1 MAQLRDLLVTGAA
14 RFVNGAY
21 FGGASTFGSV
31 TQPIWWNNGFPQATT
46 YSLSATLNAGS
57 ANRLAYYS
65 GTNVVSPSA
74 HYASATQ
81 LGINITNA
89 STIGSR
95 SLYVN
100 GTSYYYDTMEAR
112 TNASHLGL
120 KLGSTYLNAI
130 DGNIIFQNN
139 TAIRFG
145 GDNWDWNVWAGLKY
159 VHSNK
164 KIVLG
169 LADGTE
175 FTANAAQS
183 GGTFKI
189 VGMST
194 VDMNKTASITN
205 LAIGGGIYWNPYVES
220 ASDGSDAASIT
231 VLKSGAAGG
240 TELRIQQQND
250 ANDIIN
256 LVASKWIYLN
266 GKRAFTINDAW
277 LRINEDNLFT
287 EGIYTGQSIVR
298 TDAQFQVGD
307 SGSKFYA
314 NSSGNGYF
322 SNTLG
327 IAGTNTSYNLYING
341 TSRFNNTLYFFNST
355 GDTALSIES
364 RRSKNSSNANIETIT
379 GLVTKN
385 KSFIEIRGFAPPT
398 MVRTTGDRPAPYG
411 LGFGNGAESA
421 GIMPIGEGDNL
432 RELMFYGANSGP
444 TLFTWKCQL
453 WESTSYDTDS
463 SNGYS
468 AAMMSLNSKT
478 GDLYVKHSIGINGTN
493 VAYKLYVNGESY
505 FDGQVTATQF
515 NGPLNGNATSAT
527 YTTQLLGVQNNGS
540 NTPYSAVEGNL
551 IRAVWNVKG
560 DNRWYLKAGT
570 YNCRVNYADN
580 ADTLDGYHEYSFF
593 RYRDTT
599 STNGAG
605 TLWTQ
610 IGSRSYHN
618 ALPDGLSGV
627 YNYGQVLTFPGNG
640 ARFEIYCSH
649 SSSTDGNLWYRS
661 GWNNDKRPWRRIIDS
676 ANIGSQS
683 VANAD
688 KVDGLHATDFVRA
701 YTTSSDNIDADWGQS
716 FKTFDPI
723 PTGTP
728 PEQNPNISL
737 LSIGDN
743 FGRRKMFAFM
753 YDNDNIYYRRRHDN
767 NFSAW
772 VKLLHSGNYNSYA
785 PTLTGGGASGTW
797 GISITGNAN
806 YLSNPRYSNNNMNTW
821 NYGAATLYS
830 REDSG
835 DSVSN
840 CPSTGAWW
848 QTLCQH
854 SSDANYGNQLAQQ
867 MTGGVS
873 AYIRNYQGGAW
884 SAWYRLW
891 RQGDAVTSAVWNDYA
906 ECRKSDSQEPGYV
919 MFEKGDDSLSK
930 TIERLQHFAGIVSDT
945 WGFSQGETAEAK
957 TNIAVAGRV
966 LAYPYRN
973 RNEYKPGDC
982 VCAAP
987 GGTVDIMTREEI
999 AQYPDRI
1006 VGTVSCVPD
1015 YEEWGGG
1022 EGADRDPV
1030 KVNGRIWI
1038 KVR

>member
-65 GTNVVSPSA
+65 DTNVVSPSA

-81 LGINITNA
+81 LGVNITNA

-112 TNASHLGL
+112 TGASHLGL

-130 DGNIIFQNN
+130 NGDVIFQNN
-139 TAIRFG
+139 SAIRFG
-145 GDNWDWNVWAGLKY
+145 GDSWDYNVWAGLKY

-220 ASDGSDAASIT
+220 SGDGTDAASIT
-231 VLKSGAAGG
+231 VIAGGVAGG

-250 ANDIIN
+250 ANDVIN

-327 IAGTNTSYNLYING
+327 IAGTNTGYKLYVNG
-341 TSRFNNTLYFFNST
+341 TSRFNNILYFFNST

-385 KSFIEIRGFAPPT
+385 KSFIEIRGFAPST

-444 TLFTWKCQL
+444 TLFTWKYQT
-453 WESTSYDTDS
+453 WESTSYDTDN

-493 VAYKLYVNGESY
+493 VAYKLYVDGESY
-505 FDGQVTATQF
+505 FNGLVYLPPNKTIIQNQRDTSNYTTIVEWYKGGKSQNTYNPQIGQHNTGGTDSAGSITILPYATATEPWNTSVGLYITKNVLNLDGNRIPTAGSNGTVGSATVPVYSDGGVLKAITSYSGSAAAAHRLIDQGTITAINGTSRYTSGLRIGRIYNSGYPFSYGVTLTMEAGNFGAELIF
-515 NGPLNGNATSAT
+515 NG
-527 YTTQLLGVQNNGS
+527 LG
-540 NTPYSAVEGNL
+540 
-551 IRAVWNVKG
+551 
-560 DNRWYLKAGT
+560 
-570 YNCRVNYADN
+570 
-580 ADTLDGYHEYSFF
+580 
-593 RYRDTT
+593 
-599 STNGAG
+599 
-605 TLWTQ
+605 
-610 IGSRSYHN
+610 
-618 ALPDGLSGV
+618 
-627 YNYGQVLTFPGNG
+627 
-640 ARFEIYCSH
+640 
-649 SSSTDGNLWYRS
+649 
-661 GWNNDKRPWRRIIDS
+661 
-676 ANIGSQS
+676 
-683 VANAD
+683 
-688 KVDGLHATDFVRA
+688 
-701 YTTSSDNIDADWGQS
+701 
-716 FKTFDPI
+716 
-723 PTGTP
+723 
-728 PEQNPNISL
+728 
-737 LSIGDN
+737 
-743 FGRRKMFAFM
+743 
-753 YDNDNIYYRRRHDN
+753 
-767 NFSAW
+767 
-772 VKLLHSGNYNSYA
+772 
-785 PTLTGGGASGTW
+785 GGGA
-797 GISITGNAN
+797 TG
-806 YLSNPRYSNNNMNTW
+806 
-821 NYGAATLYS
+821 
-830 REDSG
+830 SG
-835 DSVSN
+835 DMRFRTHSDWSTSEWGQWRTVLDNVNYPGMLDGRYVKKSGDTMTGDLTAPSVYASN
-840 CPSTGAWW
+840 WFRSTGATGWYNESYNGGW
-848 QTLCQH
+848 YMT
-854 SSDANYGNQLAQQ
+854 DATWVRSYASKSLYMG
-867 MTGGVS
+867 TGIMRTDAVCEGSWITASHDGAIQVRAATGAPAGDRVQS
-873 AYIRNYQGGAW
+873 WFSGKTPSGAW
-884 SAWYRLW
+884 GIGPLSGSNDMYFCF
-891 RQGDAVTSAVWNDYA
+891 GTDADYNAGNNTVSNIRFGSNGTVWGAVWNDYA
-906 ECRKSDSQEPGYV
+906 EFRKSESLDPGRV
-919 MFEKGDDSLSK
+919 VIEDASGEMKLA
-930 TIERLQHFAGIVSDT
+930 TERLQQGANIISDT
-945 WGFSQGETAEAK
+945 YGFTIGETKENK
-957 TNIAVAGRV
+957 TPIAVAGRV
-966 LAYPYRN
+966 LAYTYEN
-973 RNEYKPGDC
+973 RYSYPLGSA
-982 VCAAP
+982 VCSGP
-987 GGTVDIMTREEI
+987 NGTVSLMTREEI
-999 AQYPDRI
+999 REYPERI
-1006 VGTVSCVPD
+1006 IGTVSEIPD
-1015 YEEWGGG
+1015 YEEWGTGK
-1022 EGADRDPV
+1022 V

-1038 KVR
+1038 KVK

>member
-112 TNASHLGL
+112 TGAPHLGL

-139 TAIRFG
+139 SAIRFG
-145 GDNWDWNVWAGLKY
+145 GDSWDYNVWAGLKY

-194 VDMNKTASITN
+194 VDMNSTASITN

-220 ASDGSDAASIT
+220 ATDSSDAASIT

-240 TELRIQQQND
+240 TELRISQLND
-250 ANDIIN
+250 DSDIIN
-256 LVASKWIYLN
+256 LVASRWIYLN

-307 SGSKFYA
+307 HGSKFYA

-327 IAGTNTSYNLYING
+327 IAGTNTSYNLYVNGNSWITGYLNNILLRSVNIN
-341 TSRFNNTLYFFNST
+341 NST
-355 GDTALSIES
+355 NFASSATQEIFGTTDNNN
-364 RRSKNSSNANIETIT
+364 SKFT
-379 GLVTKN
+379 V
-385 KSFIEIRGFAPPT
+385 
-398 MVRTTGDRPAPYG
+398 
-411 LGFGNGAESA
+411 
-421 GIMPIGEGDNL
+421 L
-432 RELMFYGANSGP
+432 RM
-444 TLFTWKCQL
+444 Q
-453 WESTSYDTDS
+453 
-463 SNGYS
+463 S
-468 AAMMSLNSKT
+468 AAPAALRSDYAS
-478 GDLYVKHSIGINGTN
+478 GIAWKSSDTYGMLSVAYHTPGIKIAGGNGTN
-493 VAYKLYVNGESY
+493 PVWWVGIDAS
-505 FDGQVTATQF
+505 
-515 NGPLNGNATSAT
+515 S
-527 YTTQLLGVQNNGS
+527 GV
-540 NTPYSAVEGNL
+540 
-551 IRAVWNVKG
+551 
-560 DNRWYLKAGT
+560 T
-570 YNCRVNYADN
+570 YNFNKMPDS
-580 ADTLDGYHEYSFF
+580 DKLDGLHENSFF

-640 ARFEIYCSH
+640 ARFEIYCAH

-661 GWNNDKRPWRRIIDS
+661 GWNDDKRPWRKIIDS

-683 VANAD
+683 VAT
-688 KVDGLHATDFVRA
+688 ATKFATARTIRIGA
-701 YTTSSDNIDADWGQS
+701 AS
-716 FKTFDPI
+716 KTFD
-723 PTGTP
+723 GTA
-728 PEQNPNISL
+728 NISYTPYEMGL
-737 LSIGDN
+737 VRALYNTDSNLNAFANRGHALGMCDLGDN
-743 FGRRKMFAFM
+743 GSV
-753 YDNDNIYYRRRHDN
+753 DNPGGKTGWHHVINLTWVDAADN
-767 NFSAW
+767 NGSTTNEWCTQIANACGSSDLY
-772 VKLLHSGNYNSYA
+772 VRSR
-785 PTLTGGGASGTW
+785 GGG
-797 GISITGNAN
+797 SITNGTAWTAPWTKILTAAN
-806 YLSNPRYSNNNMNTW
+806 YAGTLDGRYVNITGDTMTGDLIIQHGTSGSVA
-821 NYGAATLYS
+821 YGATNPTITFKNIDGS
-830 REDSG
+830 Q
-835 DSVSN
+835 N
-840 CPSTGAWW
+840 CSLIYTDYDEVRAPAGIA
-848 QTLCQH
+848 LI
-854 SSDANYGNQLAQQ
+854 GNQGNEWFQAPRVF
-867 MTGGVS
+867 G
-873 AYIRNYQGGAW
+873 
-884 SAWYRLW
+884 
-891 RQGDAVTSAVWNDYA
+891 AVWNDYA
-906 ECRKSDSQEPGYV
+906 EYRSTSTVNPGQCV
-919 MFEKGDDSLSK
+919 VETGLGDLIQSTK
-930 TIERLQHFAGIVSDT
+930 RLQPGANIVSDT
-945 WGFSQGETAEAK
+945 FGFAIGETEQTK
-957 TNIAVAGRV
+957 TPIAVSGRV
-966 LAYPYRN
+966 LAYPYEDRN
-973 RNEYKPGDC
+973 SYQAGDP
-982 VCAAP
+982 VCSGP
-987 GGTVDIMTREEI
+987 NGTISKMTREEVRE
-999 AQYPDRI
+999 YPDRI
-1006 VGTVSCVPD
+1006 VGTVSEIPE
-1015 YEEWGGG
+1015 YETWGTGN
-1022 EGADRDPV
+1022 V
-1030 KVNGRIWI
+1030 KVDGRIWI
-1038 KVR
+1038 KVK

>member
-112 TNASHLGL
+112 TSASHLGL
-120 KLGSTYLNAI
+120 KLGNTYLNAI

-145 GDNWDWNVWAGLKY
+145 GDSWDWNVWAGLKY

-205 LAIGGGIYWNPYVES
+205 LAIDGGIYWNPYVES
-220 ASDGSDAASIT
+220 ATDGSDAASIT

-327 IAGTNTSYNLYING
+327 IAGTDTSYNLFVNG

-355 GDTALSIES
+355 GNTALSIES
-364 RRSKNSSNANIETIT
+364 RRSKNSSNANIETNT

-411 LGFGNGAESA
+411 LGFGDGVESA

-444 TLFTWKCQL
+444 TLFTWKYQT

-505 FDGQVTATQF
+505 FNGLVYLPLDKTIIQNQRDTSNYTTIVEWYKGGKSQNTYNPQIGQHNTGGTDSAGSITILPYATATEPWDMSVGLYITKNLLKLDGNRIPTAGSNGTVGSATVPVYSDGGVLKAITSYSGNAAAAHRLINQGTITAINGTSRYTSGLRIGQIYNSGYPFSYGTTLTMEATSFGAELIF
-515 NGPLNGNATSAT
+515 NGLGGGGAT
-527 YTTQLLGVQNNGS
+527 GS
-540 NTPYSAVEGNL
+540 
-551 IRAVWNVKG
+551 G
-560 DNRWYLKAGT
+560 DMRFRTHSDWSTSEWGGWRTVLDN
-570 YNCRVNYADN
+570 VNYAGM
-580 ADTLDGYHEYSFF
+580 LDG
-593 RYRDTT
+593 RY
-599 STNGAG
+599 
-605 TLWTQ
+605 
-610 IGSRSYHN
+610 
-618 ALPDGLSGV
+618 
-627 YNYGQVLTFPGNG
+627 
-640 ARFEIYCSH
+640 
-649 SSSTDGNLWYRS
+649 
-661 GWNNDKRPWRRIIDS
+661 
-676 ANIGSQS
+676 
-683 VANAD
+683 
-688 KVDGLHATDFVRA
+688 
-701 YTTSSDNIDADWGQS
+701 
-716 FKTFDPI
+716 
-723 PTGTP
+723 
-728 PEQNPNISL
+728 
-737 LSIGDN
+737 
-743 FGRRKMFAFM
+743 
-753 YDNDNIYYRRRHDN
+753 
-767 NFSAW
+767 
-772 VKLLHSGNYNSYA
+772 VKK
-785 PTLTGGGASGTW
+785 
-797 GISITGNAN
+797 
-806 YLSNPRYSNNNMNTW
+806 
-821 NYGAATLYS
+821 
-830 REDSG
+830 SG
-835 DSVSN
+835 DTMTGDLTAPSVYTSN
-840 CPSTGAWW
+840 WFRSTGATGWYNESYNGGW
-848 QTLCQH
+848 YMTDATWVRSYASKSLYMGTGIMRTDAVCEGSWITASHDGAIQVRAATGAPAGDRFQSWFSGKTPSGAWGIGPLSGSNDMYFCFGT
-854 SSDANYGNQLAQQ
+854 DANYNAGN
-867 MTGGVS
+867 
-873 AYIRNYQGGAW
+873 
-884 SAWYRLW
+884 
-891 RQGDAVTSAVWNDYA
+891 DAVSNIRFGSNGTVWGAVWNDYA
-906 ECRKSDSQEPGYV
+906 EFRKSESLDPGRV
-919 MFEKGDDSLSK
+919 VIEDASGEMKLA
-930 TIERLQHFAGIVSDT
+930 TERLQPGANIISDT
-945 WGFSQGETAEAK
+945 YGFTIGETKENK
-957 TNIAVAGRV
+957 TPIAVAGRV
-966 LAYPYRN
+966 LAYTCEDRYSYPL
-973 RNEYKPGDC
+973 GGA
-982 VCAAP
+982 VCSGP
-987 GGTVDIMTREEI
+987 NGTVSLMTREEI
-999 AQYPDRI
+999 REYPERI
-1006 VGTVSCVPD
+1006 IGTVSEIPE
-1015 YEEWGGG
+1015 YETWGT
-1022 EGADRDPV
+1022 DNV

-1038 KVR
+1038 KVK